1 MVNGAVSAESSGGG
15 GHCSQEHLQLQRL
28 EADPG
33 AAWHM
38 CGCSQVGMPCDLR
51 KDWSHLPGNRG
62 TGHSAFILHEAS
74 ALVIL
79 ELPHPSSELG
89 RTRLLSTPGV
99 DEGGGLVNYL
109 ELPKVSS

>member
-33 AAWHM
+33 AAWHIR
-38 CGCSQVGMPCDLR
+38 GCTQVGMPCDLR
-51 KDWSHLPGNRG
+51 KDWSHLPGNPG

-79 ELPHPSSELG
+79 ELPYPSSELG
-89 RTRLLSTPGV
+89 RTWLLSTPGV

>member
-1 MVNGAVSAESSGGG
+1 MVKGAVSVESSGGSG
-15 GHCSQEHLQLQRL
+15 YCSQEHLQLRRL
-28 EADPG
+28 EAVPG
-33 AAWHM
+33 GAWHM
-38 CGCSQVGMPCDLR
+38 CGCTQVGMSCDLR
-51 KDWSHLPGNRG
+51 KGWSHLPGNQG
-62 TGHSAFILHEAS
+62 TGHSAFILYEAS

>member
-28 EADPG
+28 EAVPG

-79 ELPHPSSELG
+79 ELPYPSSELG
-89 RTRLLSTPGV
+89 RTWLLSTPGV